1 MYTSYFGLSRKP
13 FNATPDPAF
22 LYTNRCYQEAYATLL
37 YGVQERKGF
46 IALIGEVGTGKTTL
60 LRRLMDGMNPAI
72 KVVFVYNTTLT
83 FDELVEFICGELEI
97 PVEGL
102 ARVARLQALNRF
114 LIAEAKRGGT
124 VVLLLDE
131 AQNLSNEALENLRL
145 ISNLETATDKLLQI
159 VLVGQP
165 ELETKLADPT
175 LRQVTQRIAIRFRLE
190 PLDDSEVEPY
200 IDYRLRVVG
209 SSRKELFSDKAV
221 RRLIPQVKGIPRL
234 INVICDNALVLAY
247 ATDRKRVTGE
257 MIDSVI
263 ADLRVRP
270 PDRPSAVAVT
280 ASEPRPPRRAAWSE
294 EEPRGGGWGRRLGLT
309 AAVALVFLGVGAL
322 AVAGAGDIVSRLL
335 GIWTERPAW
344 ARPPAASVA
353 VAPAVPPTPA
363 APPAPAAPVMTPTPT
378 APAAPT
384 VPPTSTGPAAPPE
397 TEPVASPSTATPAG
411 VEGAA
416 LTNGAA
422 PDRSLPPREVRPP
435 AAVPT
440 SEPATAAME
449 ERRLRDPATSSGR
462 RRTLRVPDGGTISE
476 IVFEHYGRYSSL
488 ALDLIHELNP
498 DIRDLDVVSAGQPLS
513 LPPLNLTTL
522 LRRQPDGTHRL
533 IVSAQPSLQAATKVA
548 QAARD
553 HGYAVAVTSREI
565 ASDQMLYRVEII
577 ALKTQTAAL
586 RAWDTAKRLEWFE
599 LKPDT
604 TERRPSRA
612 RNGLSSRR

>member
-1 MYTSYFGLSRKP
+1 MYTSYFNLSRKP

-72 KVVFVYNTTLT
+72 KAVFVYNTTLT

-114 LIAEAKRGGT
+114 LIGEAKRGGT

-209 SSRKELFSDKAV
+209 SSRKELFSDKAI

-270 PDRPSAVAVT
+270 PERPTAVAVT
-280 ASEPRPPRRAAWSE
+280 AVPEPRSSRRVAWSG

-309 AAVALVFLGVGAL
+309 AAVALVFFAGGAMAL
-322 AVAGAGDIVSRLL
+322 AGAGDLANRLL
-335 GIWTERPAW
+335 GIWTERTAW
-344 ARPPAASVA
+344 ARPPAASVVA
-353 VAPAVPPTPA
+353 APAVPPTPA
-363 APPAPAAPVMTPTPT
+363 APASPAVIPTPT
-378 APAAPT
+378 APTAPP
-384 VPPTSTGPAAPPE
+384 VPPAPPAPAALPG
-397 TEPVASPSTATPAG
+397 TEPVASPSAATPAG
-411 VEGAA
+411 AESTT
-416 LTNGAA
+416 LTNGTAA
-422 PDRSLPPREVRPP
+422 ERSLPPREVTSP
-435 AAVPT
+435 AAAPT
-440 SEPATAAME
+440 SEPPTAAME
-449 ERRLRDPATSSGR
+449 ERRLRDPATSAGG

-533 IVSAQPSLQAATKVA
+533 IVSAQPSLQAATRVA

-553 HGYAVAVTSREI
+553 HGFAVAVTSREI

-577 ALKTQTAAL
+577 ALKTQTAAV

-612 RNGLSSRR
+612 RDGLSSRR

>member
-1 MYTSYFGLSRKP
+1 MYTSYFNLSRKP

-60 LRRLMDGMNPAI
+60 LRRLMDGMNPAV

-114 LIAEAKRGGT
+114 LIGEAKRGGT

-200 IDYRLRVVG
+200 VDYRLRVVG
-209 SSRKELFSDKAV
+209 SSRKELFSDKAI

-270 PDRPSAVAVT
+270 PDRPTAVAVT
-280 ASEPRPPRRAAWSE
+280 ATHEPRPPRRAGWSGD
-294 EEPRGGGWGRRLGLT
+294 EPRGGGWGRRLGLT
-309 AAVALVFLGVGAL
+309 AAVAAVFLVVGAL
-322 AVAGAGDIVSRLL
+322 AVAGAGDIASRLF
-335 GIWTERPAW
+335 GIWTERTAW

-353 VAPAVPPTPA
+353 VAPAVPSAPA
-363 APPAPAAPVMTPTPT
+363 APAAPVVTSTPTAPTAPVAPPTPT
-378 APAAPT
+378 APAALP
-384 VPPTSTGPAAPPE
+384 G

-411 VEGAA
+411 AESAA

-422 PDRSLPPREVRPP
+422 SERSLPPREAQSP
-435 AAVPT
+435 AAAPT
-440 SEPATAAME
+440 SEPPTAAME
-449 ERRLRDPATSSGR
+449 ERRLRDPATSTGGR
-462 RRTLRVPDGGTISE
+462 RTMRVPDGGTISE

-488 ALDLIHELNP
+488 ALDLIHEPNP

-577 ALKTQTAAL
+577 ALKTQTATL

-604 TERRPSRA
+604 TERRPVRA
-612 RNGLSSRR
+612 RDGLSSRR